1 MKRILTLTLALILC
15 LSAVAVLA
23 SCDHEHTASA
33 DWAKDDT
40 NHWHTCADCEEQ
52 LDKAEHTFGEATK
65 VKNGVYSY
73 TCTVCGQVKTETMET
88 KITAEQFT
96 NMTLG
101 ENYIVSVYAVH
112 ETQGTYSFVAMRDGN
127 KWSNDEKMEVTG
139 YSGRDYYFIE
149 IDGEDVYVYETELDD
164 DGNIVTCIKE
174 KRDEMT
180 PAQVIESNEQEC
192 LPNSFRDLSLF
203 TYDEQ
208 TNTYVAASIVK
219 DSYSLTNVKVAFE
232 NGKIV
237 AMSYTENYEGN
248 GSATYEFTF
257 VYGTASVTLP
267 EVTTPAT

>member
-1 MKRILTLTLALILC
+1 M
-15 LSAVAVLA
+15 
-23 SCDHEHTASA
+23 
-33 DWAKDDT
+33 
-40 NHWHTCADCEEQ
+40 
-52 LDKAEHTFGEATK
+52 
-65 VKNGVYSY
+65 KNGVYSY
-73 TCTVCGQVKTETMET
+73 TCTVCGQVKTETLTTE
-88 KITAEQFT
+88 ITAEQFT

-112 ETQGTYSFVAMRDGN
+112 ETQGTYSFVLMRDGN

-149 IDGEDVYVYETELDD
+149 IDGEDVYAYETELDD

-237 AMSYTENYEGN
+237 AMSYTETFEGN